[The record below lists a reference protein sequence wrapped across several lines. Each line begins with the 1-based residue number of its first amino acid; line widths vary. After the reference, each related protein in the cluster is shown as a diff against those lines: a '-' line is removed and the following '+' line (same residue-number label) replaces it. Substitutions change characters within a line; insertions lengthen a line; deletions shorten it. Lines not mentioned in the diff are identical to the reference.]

1 MPPRKIAA
9 LVPMLAA
16 LAVAAGPARAAGP
29 TLAVEDTMRTEV
41 PEILVQAPR
50 VTLEEILDRVRAG
63 EARRDSAIRDQQ
75 FTATVRLVRD
85 VGGGKPARLQEE
97 SVWRVYRKKP
107 DQVRAVKVREWSAR
121 KNKDGDDGDDIEFS
135 PNSGERMVNFAFRA
149 DASRDYRFRIAGRDL
164 IGDHLVYRIAFEPRS
179 TLDPSPGGVVWVDT
193 NDFVIVREEIT
204 FRGSPVPL
212 FIKGVRRM
220 VVERQRA
227 DEHWVLARVMV
238 RVETTIPLPGMGNAF
253 DFAIRY
259 DDYRHNVGL
268 DDALFSDEAAR

>member
-1 MPPRKIAA
+1 MLRRNIAA
-9 LVPMLAA
+9 ILTLLAA
-16 LAVAAGPARAAGP
+16 LAVPGAAGAAGP

-41 PEILVQAPR
+41 PEILVRAPR

-75 FTATVRLVRD
+75 FTATIRLVRD
-85 VGGGKPARLQEE
+85 VGGGKPAKLQEE
-97 SVWRVYRKKP
+97 SVWRVFRKKP

-121 KNKDGDDGDDIEFS
+121 KKKEDDGGDADVEFS
-135 PNSGERMVNFAFRA
+135 PNSGERMVNFAFRP

-179 TLDPSPGGVVWVDT
+179 ALDPSPGGLVWVDT
-193 NDFVIVREEIT
+193 NDFVIVREELT

-212 FIKGVRRM
+212 LIKGVRRM

-227 DEHWVLARVMV
+227 GDHWVLARVMA
-238 RVETTIPLPGMGNAF
+238 RIETTVPLPGMGNAF